1 MVFLIDIRLIIRKTS
16 KGGIVIM
23 KKYKYLL
30 ISIVV
35 FAGLLCGCG
44 SNIPEMSE
52 AQEAV
57 VTEYATNLLVKYS
70 PLTDRAL
77 LNEDQLEAG
86 IVKEAEEWE
95 RLMKTKELEKAYLD
109 AAEKGETLADNPE
122 QGENV
127 SNEETVEMVPQRTV
141 SEFFAEDS
149 ISIDYVSYL
158 LCDSYPENSE
168 EEFFMAMD
176 AAAGKQLC
184 VVTFAV
190 RNLSGTEQS
199 LNMLGKQGRF
209 SLQID
214 GGAAVQAQSTLLMDD
229 LSSYAGVIPANGEEQ
244 LVLVFEVSDGVAQIG
259 SMDLIMN
266 NSQGENRLTLQ

>member
-1 MVFLIDIRLIIRKTS
+1 
-16 KGGIVIM
+16 M

>member
-1 MVFLIDIRLIIRKTS
+1 
-16 KGGIVIM
+16 M

-44 SNIPEMSE
+44 NNIPEMSE
-52 AQEAV
+52 TQEAV

-70 PLTDRAL
+70 PLAERSL

-86 IVKEAEEWE
+86 IAKEAEEWE
-95 RLMKTKELEKAYLD
+95 RLIKTKELEKTYLD
-109 AAEKGETLADNPE
+109 AAENGKTVVDDSG
-122 QGENV
+122 QSENV
-127 SNEETVEMVPQRTV
+127 SSETTAGVVPQKTV
-141 SEFFAEDS
+141 SEFLAEDS
-149 ISIDYVSYL
+149 ISIDYVSYS

-214 GGAAVQAQSTLLMDD
+214 GGAAIQAQSTLLMDD
-229 LSSYAGVIPANGEEQ
+229 LSSYVGTLPANGEEH
-244 LVLVFEVSDGVAQIG
+244 LVLVFEVSDSVSQIG